1 MPSHEYQRICR
12 DMSQISDS
20 ISISC
25 TKDGVS
31 FASTGDLGSGRVT
44 LKQNTSVDKEDE
56 QVCAC
61 MCECLCDERLHGT
74 THRYHLTFAHQT
86 PNECTCVYT
95 CTHMYMHP
103 ESVVKRL
110 WTLITA
116 TNTVRRD

>member
-1 MPSHEYQRICR
+1 MPSHEFQRICR

-56 QVCAC
+56 QVCSV
-61 MCECLCDERLHGT
+61 
-74 THRYHLTFAHQT
+74 
-86 PNECTCVYT
+86 CVCVCAYV
-95 CTHMYMHP
+95 C
-103 ESVVKRL
+103 VLVWVWVWRGC
-110 WTLITA
+110 WC
-116 TNTVRRD
+116 VGVW